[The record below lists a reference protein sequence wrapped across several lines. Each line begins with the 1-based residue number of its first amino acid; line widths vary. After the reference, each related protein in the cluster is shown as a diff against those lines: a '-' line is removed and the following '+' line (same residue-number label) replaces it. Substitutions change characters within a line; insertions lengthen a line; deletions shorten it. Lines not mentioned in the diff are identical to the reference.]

1 MKLLAISGWIGCG
14 KDTVAEYL
22 IKNNGFNRESM
33 ARSLKDAASA
43 IFNWDR
49 EMLEGATPES
59 REWREKADPWWSEKL
74 GYSISPRLA
83 LQNIGTELFREEF
96 HPDIWLLSLETR
108 IIHDTDDSIVITD
121 CRFPNEIN
129 MIRRLGGKVIW
140 VQRGPEPNWYNTA
153 IEACRGDKD
162 ALAYMIEH
170 GIHASEWRW
179 VDTEFD
185 YIIKNDSTLGELY
198 LNIQNMLKEFSWNS

>member
-33 ARSLKDAASA
+33 ARSLKDAVST

-49 EMLEGATPES
+49 DMLEGATPES
-59 REWREKADPWWSEKL
+59 REWREKVDPWWSEKL
-74 GYSISPRLA
+74 GYNISPRSA

-108 IIHDTDDSIVITD
+108 IIHNVIDNIVITD

-129 MIRRLGGKVIW
+129 MIRRLGGKVVW

-153 IEACRGDKD
+153 IRACRGDKD
-162 ALAYMIEH
+162 ALTYMIEH

-185 YIIKNDSTLGELY
+185 YIIRNDSTLNELY